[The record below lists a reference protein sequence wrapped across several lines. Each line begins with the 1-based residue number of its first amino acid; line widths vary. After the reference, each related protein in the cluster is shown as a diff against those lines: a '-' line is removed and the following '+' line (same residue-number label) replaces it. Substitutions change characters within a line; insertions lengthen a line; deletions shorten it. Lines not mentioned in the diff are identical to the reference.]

1 MLKKKKSDVGVHRL
15 GYVGNPNHVEVESQM
30 AGMNLMSESFIYD
43 KTNSSS
49 PHGAPILDSVSQGDL
64 EFS

>member
-1 MLKKKKSDVGVHRL
+1 MLKKKSDVGVHRL
-15 GYVGNPNHVEVESQM
+15 GYVGNPNHVEVVSQL
-30 AGMNLMSESFIYD
+30 ARLNLLSESFKYD
-43 KTNSSS
+43 KTNPSS